1 MTANYGNIVPD
12 NQGVS
17 SNFSPAR
24 TLNGVTRPHDGVDI
38 AAPLG
43 SSVYSPP
50 VDGVVVA
57 NRFDEGGYGN
67 YVVIMTKLGDGTPIL
82 TLYGHLED
90 PSPFELGAPVLA
102 GTEIGQVGQTGN
114 ATGPTLHYEERV
126 GLSTSLD
133 ANGDWIAEVSWKSG
147 SVPFDPSQD
156 YFGLTDGTP
165 NPTSLTQS
173 SGTATSA
180 DFPGSD
186 PGMHYYQIAGDTMSG
201 RIYDNGVTYTIDN
214 VTGAEWWSIPTA
226 SGGVTEIT
234 RFPGGDDLIDQ
245 KTFDSGGSLLSETDT
260 TTAPDGTQ
268 TISRDLNGDNVVDQ
282 METAQTFDD
291 GSKLQVTRDFDPS
304 GSVTREKV
312 DATEAADS
320 QGPSGDALDQLLAQF
335 GSSQQ
340 QLDAALS
347 SGNLTQ
353 IAQVEVVT
361 DFGSNGLVDSRT
373 VEATDTSGNQAV
385 NRDLNGDGTTDQV
398 ETIQRSADGSTIDD
412 VRNLDPSGNL
422 QSETITTTALDGSYS
437 ANTNDGQG
445 NTETDNYGV
454 DGTKT
459 SDNWQHSDGSH
470 GDDYFYSDGSNY
482 GESSGAD
489 GSYGYYWHGSDGV
502 SYYTE
507 QDNADGSYSDSY
519 DYAGD
524 GYGADDFNA
533 DGSGTSYWYSD
544 DGSSYYTEQDNAD
557 GSYSDSYN
565 YAGNRY
571 GADDFNA
578 DGSGTSDWYS
588 YDGSSYYTEQNNADG
603 SYSDSYSYAGYRYG
617 ADERNADGSSTS
629 YWYGN
634 DGSSD
639 QREVAAGG
647 SYDDTWSSSDGSHG
661 ISNYDAADGELQGV
675 TYYSYY
681 THTYDD
687 VSNPDGSYEK
697 KYSDA
702 TAGGYGISDDYKY
715 AADGSYSDM
724 WSLSNPSNVSNGS
737 STYNATTKWSETKYL
752 NYNSDGSY
760 DESDKLSN
768 ADGSYSYYSYSSF
781 LDGGYSSQH
790 NNHDAATGNSWGDYS
805 SPNEYDTYTDTWN
818 PDGSAEGQSLT
829 TFADGSWQSGD
840 ETLFGNGYYIDR
852 TQASNGSWSI
862 ATLDET
868 GYHGSGYNPVEGSYS
883 Y

>member
-57 NRFDEGGYGN
+57 NRFNEGGYGN

-82 TLYGHLED
+82 TLYGHLET
-90 PSPFELGAPVLA
+90 PSPLNEGDPVPA

-114 ATGPTLHYEERV
+114 ATGPSLHYEERV

-133 ANGDWIAEVSWKSG
+133 ANGDWIAGVSWKAG

-165 NPTSLTQS
+165 NPNSLTQS

-186 PGMHYYQIAGDTMSG
+186 PGMHYYQIDGDTMSG

-214 VTGAEWWSIPTA
+214 ATGAEWWSIPTA

-245 KTFDSGGSLLSETDT
+245 KTFDSGGNLLSETDT

-268 TISRDLNGDNVVDQ
+268 MISRDLNGDNVVDQ
-282 METAQTFDD
+282 VETAQTFDD
-291 GSKLQVTRDFDPS
+291 GSKLQVTRDFDPN

-312 DATEAADS
+312 DATEAADP
-320 QGPSGDALDQLLAQF
+320 QGPSTGDALAQLLAQF
-335 GSSQQ
+335 QSSQQ

-373 VEATDTSGNQAV
+373 VEATDTTGSQAI
-385 NRDLNGDGTTDQV
+385 NRDLNGDGTMDQV
-398 ETIQRSADGSTIDD
+398 ETIQRSADGSTLDD
-412 VRNLDPSGNL
+412 VRNLDPGGNL
-422 QSETITTTALDGSYS
+422 QNETITTTAPDGSYS

-459 SDNWQHSDGSH
+459 SDNWQHSDGSY
-470 GDDYFYSDGSNY
+470 GDDYFYSDGSNS
-482 GESSGAD
+482 GESS
-489 GSYGYYWHGSDGV
+489 
-502 SYYTE
+502 
-507 QDNADGSYSDSY
+507 NADGSYNSY
-519 DYAGD
+519 WNGS
-524 GYGADDFNA
+524 
-533 DGSGTSYWYSD
+533 DGS
-544 DGSSYYTEQDNAD
+544 YYVEQDNAD

-565 YAGNRY
+565 YAGDGY
-571 GADDFNA
+571 GTDDFNA

-588 YDGSSYYTEQNNADG
+588 YDGSSYYAEQDNADG
-603 SYSDSYSYAGYRYG
+603 SYSDSYNYAGDKHGADNYNADGSGSSYWYSYDGTSYYTKEVNSDGSWSDSYDYSGYRYG
-617 ADERNADGSSTS
+617 ADNFNADGSGSS
-629 YWYGN
+629 YWYGD
-634 DGSSD
+634 DGSFD
-639 QREVAAGG
+639 QREVAASG
-647 SYDDTWSSSDGSHG
+647 SYDDK
-661 ISNYDAADGELQGV
+661 GV
-675 TYYSYY
+675 TYYSSSNTY
-681 THTYDD
+681 TYDD
-687 VSNPDGSYEK
+687 VSNPDGSYEN
-697 KYSDA
+697 KYTETFD
-702 TAGGYGISDDYKY
+702 GGWFSDDYKY
-715 AADGSYSDM
+715 AVDGSYSDA
-724 WSLSNPSNVSNGS
+724 WSSSNGS
-737 STYNATTKWSETKYL
+737 YRDSSYDVTTGWSETKYRY
-752 NYNSDGSY
+752 YNSDGTY
-760 DESDKLSN
+760 NEADELSN
-768 ADGSYSYYSYSSF
+768 PDGSYSDYEYRSF
-781 LDGGYSSQH
+781 AEGGYLSWH
-790 NNHDAATGNSWGDYS
+790 NNHDAATGNSSSDYS
-805 SPNEYDTYTDTWN
+805 SPNWYETYTDTWN
-818 PDGSAEGQSLT
+818 PDGSHEEK
-829 TFADGSWQSGD
+829 TFATFAPGGSSVFPDGGWDSFD
-840 ETLFGNGYYIDR
+840 YKIAANGSYVD
-852 TQASNGSWSI
+852 TSLSSNGSYGT
-862 ATLDET
+862 ATYDATT
-868 GYHGSGYNPVEGSYS
+868 GEYHGSGYNAAGSPPYNYS